1 MWLGIRGQMAQCK
14 LQHGAKWLN
23 AVVVETLPDAK
34 VRVHV
39 PMDEA
44 PEQELEVTSPKL
56 KPTRIEALELKRHPC
71 YPEGLHPVCFPRG
84 FRGTLFDQPVRCS
97 SDECMPG
104 GCRGTASEDT
114 KRIAYFCPRTAFLF
128 CAECFEAPDLGQV
141 TAETCRRDLR
151 MLQNPDTRKSAV
163 AARRIL
169 SVCNKSQQARILFLD
184 AGICA
189 AVAEAA
195 GEVLKDFR
203 FEDPSHI
210 NQALLRLLAR
220 LAEWLYLAAKPK
232 RAKPCRVLVNSDTRL
247 CPLEENSD
255 AFSSAAQLYELFT
268 GRSRQKEQEPEDQDD
283 WREASVVEVEHQV
296 VQVQLLSGNRI
307 SVPQAWISMGDG
319 KDRPKMVSTT
329 PPVSG
334 GRMLPPA
341 LPRGPA
347 PKGVR
352 LERHPEVEELLV
364 ADADFAVG
372 DLVLSEKFLLCGP
385 PELPPLAMFRP
396 PPPEVGTVEIA
407 GDGFP
412 SAVIFDQ
419 EHMKLL
425 FEYQNSELEVQQEV
439 LAMQDSMHPSSET
452 YLSTWRVAEWLVAQQ
467 LPWLQDLDVE
477 SLARLLRLFC
487 VNSHPCKAA
496 GNTSGLLKW
505 GTMINHSCL
514 PNVVYSSV
522 QGPEDFEG
530 HFRACRPIAA
540 GEVLGVSYMKL
551 QGTLAPMN
559 LRRRMLWYLK
569 GFVCLCPRCSLEAAA
584 LDPARRLVCHGGLA
598 AECEAMVWQYL
609 PGSEQHRFACACRVE
624 SSADVEARER
634 RAAHGALGA
643 LCARWTSASSA
654 RAALAELREE
664 ANFLH
669 EDHFAVQGLR
679 LLFLALEADEFLS
692 GKRSEGGQDWLM
704 KHALPR
710 NDLFLAKRVLMDRAD
725 LTAADRQGN
734 SVLAV
739 AGNSDGEAVE
749 HQCSQE
755 MVELLLERGCRHL
768 SPRSSK
774 GPLGPPLAIAARC
787 GRLEVVRVLLDYGC
801 DPAEIEAGAFAWRAK
816 RRGEM

>member
-1 MWLGIRGQMAQCK
+1 MA
-14 LQHGAKWLN
+14 
-23 AVVVETLPDAK
+23 
-34 VRVHV
+34 
-39 PMDEA
+39 
-44 PEQELEVTSPKL
+44 
-56 KPTRIEALELKRHPC
+56 
-71 YPEGLHPVCFPRG
+71 
-84 FRGTLFDQPVRCS
+84 
-97 SDECMPG
+97 
-104 GCRGTASEDT
+104 
-114 KRIAYFCPRTAFLF
+114 TAF
-128 CAECFEAPDLGQV
+128 P
-141 TAETCRRDLR
+141 
-151 MLQNPDTRKSAV
+151 
-163 AARRIL
+163 
-169 SVCNKSQQARILFLD
+169 
-184 AGICA
+184 
-189 AVAEAA
+189 
-195 GEVLKDFR
+195 
-203 FEDPSHI
+203 
-210 NQALLRLLAR
+210 
-220 LAEWLYLAAKPK
+220 
-232 RAKPCRVLVNSDTRL
+232 
-247 CPLEENSD
+247 
-255 AFSSAAQLYELFT
+255 
-268 GRSRQKEQEPEDQDD
+268 
-283 WREASVVEVEHQV
+283 
-296 VQVQLLSGNRI
+296 
-307 SVPQAWISMGDG
+307 
-319 KDRPKMVSTT
+319 

-467 LPWLQDLDVE
+467 LPWLQDLDVA

-569 GFVCLCPRCSLEAAA
+569 GFVCLCPRCSLEAAG

-598 AECEAMVWQYL
+598 AECGAMVWQYL

-654 RAALAELREE
+654 RGALAELREE

-692 GKRSEGGQDWLM
+692 GKRSEGGQEWLRELQRVAQWQDRIRPAQHGGMLLMLSFKSLAPAVRLLATDGFEELRALARAVLRMDEAWDGDRVTTLTLPEAPPACVPLPKRANLPSPMVLTQDWLM

-739 AGNSDGEAVE
+739 AVE

-755 MVELLLERGCRHL
+755 MVELLLERGC
-768 SPRSSK
+768 PRSSK

-801 DPAEIEAGAFAWRAK
+801 DPAEIEVPGQKLSEAAQSLLGYMVPQPSVLRQGLPL
-816 RRGEM
+816 RRLRRELAVALLPLATAILPSAAQKDLYDQLVQ